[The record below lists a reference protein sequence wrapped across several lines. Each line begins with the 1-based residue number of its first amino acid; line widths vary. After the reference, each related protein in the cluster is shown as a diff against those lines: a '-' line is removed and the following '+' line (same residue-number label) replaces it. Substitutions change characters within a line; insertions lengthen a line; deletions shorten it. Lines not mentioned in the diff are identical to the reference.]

1 MKDSF
6 SYYDIL
12 GIPKQASDDDI
23 KRAYLSLAKKYHPDQ
38 NPQNRRLAAQWF
50 QIVLEAYNAIKTREK
65 RAIYN
70 SKLRT
75 KAMND
80 NKGRKNSKL
89 FSNIGEWFR
98 PEARTA
104 RETRK

>member
-12 GIPKQASDDDI
+12 GIPKQSSDDDI
-23 KRAYLSLAKKYHPDQ
+23 KKAYLSLAKKYHPDQ
-38 NPQNRRLAAQWF
+38 NPRNKRLASQRF
-50 QIVLEAYNAIKTREK
+50 QIILEAYNAIKTREK
-65 RAIYN
+65 RALYN
-70 SKLRT
+70 SELRT

-80 NKGRKNSKL
+80 NKARQNTGL

-98 PEARTA
+98 PEAKTA